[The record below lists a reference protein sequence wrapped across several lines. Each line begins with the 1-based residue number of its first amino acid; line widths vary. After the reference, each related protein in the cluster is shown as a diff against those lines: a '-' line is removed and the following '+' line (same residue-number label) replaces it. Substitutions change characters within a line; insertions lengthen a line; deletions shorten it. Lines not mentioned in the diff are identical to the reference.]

1 MICMHRYSLKTL
13 KDFKIWLITSHL
25 LPTGLIELKQESRH
39 LEVQVQYRMSQLTTQ
54 VKRRDKLRHR
64 RERQYNLITAILQ
77 ASSQKRSKIIFILS
91 FTGQLNSEWIYE
103 VIISPKMQTK
113 NYKDICP
120 TIQTRIVALFLMIFW
135 RV

>member
-1 MICMHRYSLKTL
+1 MKYDSSFLTY
-13 KDFKIWLITSHL
+13 

-77 ASSQKRSKIIFILS
+77 ASSQKRSKTYFIIIIYLSVEYAKCIAIARFEIL
-91 FTGQLNSEWIYE
+91 
-103 VIISPKMQTK
+103 
-113 NYKDICP
+113 NY
-120 TIQTRIVALFLMIFW
+120 
-135 RV
+135 

>member
-1 MICMHRYSLKTL
+1 MTL
-13 KDFKIWLITSHL
+13 L

-77 ASSQKRSKIIFILS
+77 ASSQKRSKTYLFYYFYISVEYAKCIAIARFEIL
-91 FTGQLNSEWIYE
+91 
-103 VIISPKMQTK
+103 
-113 NYKDICP
+113 NYC
-120 TIQTRIVALFLMIFW
+120 R
-135 RV
+135 